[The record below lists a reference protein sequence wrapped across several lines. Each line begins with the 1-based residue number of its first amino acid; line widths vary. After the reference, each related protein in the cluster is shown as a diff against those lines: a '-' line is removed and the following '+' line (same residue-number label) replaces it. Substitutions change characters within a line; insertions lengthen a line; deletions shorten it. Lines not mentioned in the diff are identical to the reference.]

1 MGYRVVVYVYACV
14 RVYVEREREGGR
26 EGKETKVWLMA
37 TVVSG
42 CRCSDGYCG
51 GGNSVGNGHGVGG
64 GCGDSSGGPMYGRA
78 AAA

>member
-51 GGNSVGNGHGVGG
+51 HGVGG